1 MLRRAFAIAAVGW
14 ALALPLATWTAG
26 SSGLFSVAYAAAV
39 AIYGIGAWVC
49 HQRPDRSFYLWATQ
63 MPVCARCTGI
73 YLGGALAAIASAV
86 AARRRRG
93 TGPFISW
100 SSARWRVAFAIAAL
114 PTLATLVAEWTGSA
128 APSNTV
134 RAIAG
139 LPIGAVVAWAVL
151 RAEVN

>member
-1 MLRRAFAIAAVGW
+1 MLRWAFAIAAVGW

-26 SSGLFSVAYAAAV
+26 SSGLFSLAYAAAV
-39 AIYGIGAWVC
+39 AIYGIGAGVC
-49 HQRPDRSFYLWATQ
+49 HHRHDRSFYLWATQ

-73 YLGGALAAIASAV
+73 YLGGALAAIASSV
-86 AARRRRG
+86 TGRRRRG
-93 TGPFISW
+93 TRPFISW
-100 SSARWRVAFAIAAL
+100 SSARWRVAFAVAAL

-128 APSNTV
+128 APPNTV

>member
-1 MLRRAFAIAAVGW
+1 MLRWTFALAAVGW

-26 SSGLFSVAYAAAV
+26 SSGLFSLAYAAAV

-73 YLGGALAAIASAV
+73 YLGGALAAIASSV
-86 AARRRRG
+86 AARRRRAN
-93 TGPFISW
+93 TPFISW

-114 PTLATLVAEWTGSA
+114 PTLATLLAEWTGST
-128 APSNTV
+128 APSNAV

-139 LPIGAVVAWAVL
+139 LPIGAVVVRAVL